1 MNHITRHPRPPASQS
16 GFLLIEVL
24 ITIAILAVG
33 LLGVSAMLSLSLRS
47 GHAAIERGEI
57 AMVMSSMA
65 GRMRANTPD
74 AIAVDK
80 RYDVTDKKAKDNCA
94 LTPDPSTEAEVAAN
108 DVCLWM
114 SNLQTVLGDAQN
126 PTGSISCNANRLCTY
141 TVTWNDNAGKSTL
154 ESEYD
159 EDNSTPKDR
168 SYTYTTTVMF

>member
-33 LLGVSAMLSLSLRS
+33 LLGVSAMLSLSLKS

-65 GRMRANTPD
+65 GRMRANTPA
-74 AIAVDK
+74 AIVNAD
-80 RYDVTDKKAKDNCA
+80 YNVTDKSAKEDCA
-94 LTPDPSTEAEVAAN
+94 LDPDPSTESEVADN

-114 SNLQTVLGDAQN
+114 SDLQTVLGDAQN
-126 PTGSISCNANRLCTY
+126 PTGSINCNTNRLCSY

-154 ESEYD
+154 ENEYD
-159 EDNSTPKDR
+159 EDNTAIDR